1 MWRSVRTATD
11 LLRFRGLRHHISLDV
26 PVGYGPNSIARLEV
40 RIMFEQLFHFPSVVA
55 RHRAGPFA
63 QEREHFL
70 FLCAERGMAR
80 STLLGLA
87 PYLLVIA
94 QRLNVDRQVTEQQIE
109 AVADQW
115 RRFQR
120 KRGRSHSRKSR
131 ERFIQIASD
140 WLNFL
145 GQMPSP
151 EPERFVGVEHLRDF
165 TTYMVEER
173 GLSAWTVR
181 SREKIIGRFLRE
193 FSQSGRPFSA
203 ITIADIDTH
212 LESLGKRNCCRVSIA
227 NVASELR
234 LFFAHAGM
242 QGWCSP
248 AIAAGIRGPRIF
260 KHEKLTEGPAW
271 PDVERLILS
280 ANSATARDIRD
291 QAILRL
297 FATYGFRRAEVSGLR
312 LNDIDWAR
320 DRLLVSRPKQR
331 SSQEYPLLPS
341 VGEAIAR
348 YLHEARPKTSY
359 REIFLTLRAP
369 IVPISR
375 DGLYDIVYSRLKAL
389 GISSPHRGPHGLR
402 HACATRLVAQG
413 LSLKEIGDHLGH
425 RSAFSTRTYAKVDL
439 AGLREVAALDLGDLL

>member
-1 MWRSVRTATD
+1 
-11 LLRFRGLRHHISLDV
+11 
-26 PVGYGPNSIARLEV
+26 
-40 RIMFEQLFHFPSVVA
+40 MFEQLFHFPSVVA

-63 QEREHFL
+63 AERERFL
-70 FLCAERGMAR
+70 IRCAEQGMRR
-80 STLLGLA
+80 STLLGFA
-87 PYLLVIA
+87 PCLLVIT
-94 QRLNVDRQVTEQQIE
+94 QRLNADRQVTWQQIE
-109 AVADQW
+109 AAADQW

-140 WLNFL
+140 WLHFL
-145 GQMPSP
+145 GRMSPP

-193 FSQSGRPFSA
+193 FSASEKPFPA
-203 ITIADIDTH
+203 ITVADIDTH
-212 LESLGKRNCCRVSIA
+212 LESLGKRDWCRVSIA
-227 NVASELR
+227 TVASELR
-234 LFFAHAGM
+234 LFFTYAGM

-260 KHEKLTEGPAW
+260 KHEKLAEGPTW

-280 ANSATARDIRD
+280 VNGTTARDIRD
-291 QAILRL
+291 HAILRL
-297 FATYGFRRAEVSGLR
+297 FATYGLRRAEVSGLKV
-312 LNDIDWAR
+312 NDIDWAR
-320 DRLLVSRPKQR
+320 DRLLVLRPKQR
-331 SSQEYPLLPS
+331 RAQEYPLLPS
-341 VGEAIAR
+341 VGESIAR
-348 YLHEARPKTSY
+348 YLHDVRPKTSY

-369 IVPISR
+369 IVPISP
-375 DGLYDIVYSRLKAL
+375 DGLYDIVYTRLKAL
-389 GISSPHRGPHGLR
+389 GISSPCRGPHGLR

-439 AGLREVAALDLGDLL
+439 GGLREVAALDLGDLL